1 MIPHSSRKRMSS
13 SCPPY
18 FTGRFLGLGLLCVT
32 LLSACGKD
40 APVPAQ
46 RPAPAVE
53 VQTIVPQ
60 TLPAD
65 LRFVAQT
72 ESSQRVEI
80 MARVSGFLDSINY
93 KEGGKVNEGELMFQ
107 LDPKPFVAQLEAA
120 QGQLR
125 MQQARLRTAEATY
138 KRIKPLAKLNAVSQ
152 SDLDRAI
159 GDRDA
164 ASAAVYAAQADVKQA
179 ELDLSYTRIHAPL
192 SGIASQ
198 SMQRQGA
205 FINAMSS
212 DSRLTYVAALD
223 PIWVN
228 FSVSQNMT
236 TRLAE
241 LVEQGAL
248 LVNDKQQLRV
258 EIILSDGKVYAHTGS
273 IDFSDPSFSQ
283 DTGTFLVRAVVPN
296 PEHALRPGMFVTAVV
311 KGAQRPN
318 AIVIPQLAVM
328 QGERGHFVYV
338 VKSDNT
344 AEIRPVVVGDFY
356 GESNILIQSG
366 LHADDRVVVNG
377 MLKVQPGK
385 PVLVIESPK
394 GASAHLAM

>member
-1 MIPHSSRKRMSS
+1 MFSFDRYPPH
-13 SCPPY
+13 
-18 FTGRFLGLGLLCVT
+18 FGLGLLCVSMIA
-32 LLSACGKD
+32 LLTACGKE
-40 APVPAQ
+40 APAPAQ

-80 MARVSGFLDSINY
+80 MARVSGFLDGINY
-93 KEGGKVNEGELMFQ
+93 QEGGKVKDGELMFQ
-107 LDPKPFVAQLEAA
+107 LDPKPFQAQLEAA

-125 MQQARLRTAEATY
+125 MQQARLRTTEATY

-152 SDLDRAI
+152 SDLDDAT
-159 GDRDA
+159 GDRDS
-164 ASAAVYAAQADVKQA
+164 ASAAVYAAEADVKQA
-179 ELDLSYTRIHAPL
+179 ELNLSYTRIHAPL

-198 SMQRQGA
+198 AMQRQGA
-205 FINAMSS
+205 YINAMST
-212 DSRLTYVAALD
+212 DSKLTYVAALD

-241 LVEQGAL
+241 LVKQGYLVVSEEQ
-248 LVNDKQQLRV
+248 QRSV

-296 PEHALRPGMFVTAVV
+296 PEHTLRPGMFVTAVV

-328 QGERGHFVYV
+328 QGEKGHFVFV
-338 VKSDNT
+338 VKSDNS
-344 AEIRPVVVGDFY
+344 AEVRPVVVGEYY
-356 GESNILIQSG
+356 GEAGILILSG

-385 PVLVIESPK
+385 PVSIVEPQAATAKTSPTPQ
-394 GASAHLAM
+394 SAK